1 MFGCSLVLAFTIS
14 SAEAKKQLPCGHSDR
29 APSHND
35 CASVSPQKKEQCQ
48 KWIDKGNATEDAK
61 LKEKYKNKHI
71 KCVRS

>member
-1 MFGCSLVLAFTIS
+1 LRIGL
-14 SAEAKKQLPCGHSDR
+14 
-29 APSHND
+29 
-35 CASVSPQKKEQCQ
+35 QKKEQCQ